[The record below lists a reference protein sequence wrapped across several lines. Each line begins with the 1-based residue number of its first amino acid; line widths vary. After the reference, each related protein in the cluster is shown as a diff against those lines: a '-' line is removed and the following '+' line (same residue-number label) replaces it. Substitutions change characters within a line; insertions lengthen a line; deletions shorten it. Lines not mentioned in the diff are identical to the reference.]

1 MKTGLVLEGGAM
13 RGIYTAGVL
22 DTFLDKGI
30 KVDGVIGTS
39 AGTIHGCS
47 YVSEQ
52 KERSIRYTLRYRN
65 DSRYMSFK
73 SLIKTGN
80 LVETDFCYHE
90 IPEKLDPYDNEAFMK
105 SPIDFYAVCSNVETG
120 MAEYIK
126 VDDLF
131 KQIDVIRASASMPF
145 LSQIVEIDGM
155 KLLDGSICDSVPLKK
170 FMELGYDR
178 LIVVLTKVRG
188 YVPSPNNPYISRKKY
203 REYPQFIDSLITRHV
218 RYIDN
223 LNYVNKMEE
232 EGKIIVIRPSRVVDI
247 SRTEKDIVKI
257 WEMYDL
263 GREDAKVKMEAV
275 KNWLG
280 VK

>member
-52 KERSIRYTLRYRN
+52 KERSIRYTIKYRN
-65 DSRYMSFK
+65 DSRYMSLK

-80 LVETDFCYHE
+80 MVETEFCYHE
-90 IPEKLDPYDNEAFMK
+90 IPEKLDPYDNDAFKK
-105 SPIDFYAVCSNVETG
+105 SDTDFYAVCSNVETG
-120 MAEYIK
+120 KAEYIK

-131 KQIDVIRASASMPF
+131 EQIDIIRASASMPF
-145 LSQIVEIDGM
+145 LSQIVEYDGM
-155 KLLDGSICDSVPLKK
+155 KLLDGSICDSVPLAE

-178 LIVVLTKVRG
+178 IIVVLTKVFG
-188 YVPSPNNPYISRKKY
+188 YVPSPNNLYLSKRKY
-203 REYPQFIDSLITRHV
+203 SMYPNFVDALVTRHI

-223 LNYVNKMEE
+223 LNFVNEMEK
-232 EGKIIVIRPSRVVDI
+232 EGKIIVIRPSREVNI
-247 SRTEKDIVKI
+247 TRTEKNLARI

-263 GREDAKVKMEAV
+263 GREDAKGKLDDVKKWFEIQ
-275 KNWLG
+275 
-280 VK
+280 